1 MRLCNGKYN
10 TLVNYVAM
18 FDILL
23 WFLDLHSTEEHQR
36 LLLHCALFILVQV
49 HSISMQS
56 DADLA
61 ISETL

>member
-1 MRLCNGKYN
+1 MRLCNRKYN

-18 FDILL
+18 
-23 WFLDLHSTEEHQR
+23 DLHSTEEHRR

-49 HSISMQS
+49 HSTSMQS

-61 ISETL
+61 ISETF